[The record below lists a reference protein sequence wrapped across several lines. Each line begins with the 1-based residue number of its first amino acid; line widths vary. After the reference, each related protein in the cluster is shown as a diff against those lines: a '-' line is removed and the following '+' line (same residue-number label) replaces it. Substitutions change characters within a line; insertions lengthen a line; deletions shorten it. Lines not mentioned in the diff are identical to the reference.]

1 MYLDSIVRDEIAVW
15 GLLGAS
21 KARVEVQVQVLEPVR
36 LVLVVVNLS
45 SNMLGCR
52 VAERQDSN
60 LAAHHSG
67 STFA

>member
-15 GLLGAS
+15 DLLGAS

-36 LVLVVVNLS
+36 LVLVVVNLG

-60 LAAHHSG
+60 LAAHHSD